1 LCSIVESIRGD
12 ELYSQGYH
20 QVSIPVKGRDGGKLL
35 ELAGQQQDAEKE
47 RFRKMPTGRVKW
59 FNAGKGY
66 GFIEQEG
73 GEDVFVHFSAIQG
86 DGFKTLT
93 AGQEVT
99 FEIVQGAKG
108 KQAANVVKSGG

>member
-1 LCSIVESIRGD
+1 MCIVETGPVLPVGKTPEIPRDVVAGRQGD
-12 ELYSQGYH
+12 EMQ
-20 QVSIPVKGRDGGKLL
+20 
-35 ELAGQQQDAEKE
+35 EKE
-47 RFRKMPTGRVKW
+47 RFRGMPTGKVKW

-93 AGQEVT
+93 AGQDVE

-108 KQAANVVKSGG
+108 KQAANVVKKS